1 MPLFFEKSVKFNLDN
16 NNNNNNTEVNMNNN
30 NNNNV
35 NMNNNEDYN
44 KLQLSIDKILEN
56 QEKILNLLK

>member
-1 MPLFFEKSVKFNLDN
+1 M
-16 NNNNNNTEVNMNNN
+16 NNNNNNT
-30 NNNNV
+30 V